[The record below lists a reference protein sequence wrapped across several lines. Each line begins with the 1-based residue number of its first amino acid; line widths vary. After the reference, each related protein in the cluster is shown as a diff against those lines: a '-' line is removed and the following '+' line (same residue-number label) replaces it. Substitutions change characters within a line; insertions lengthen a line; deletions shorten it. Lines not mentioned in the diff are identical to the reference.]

1 MIERCGNCLE
11 YYNKGYQDAKIQE
24 DKFDTILTA
33 PEVKELADTAG
44 KLEGYWHIEVQVPYG
59 INPFTT
65 DRLWIELINTL
76 VESCGVKIIS
86 LKFKLKMNVAGYQF
100 GLREG

>member
-1 MIERCGNCLE
+1 LIERCGNCLD
-11 YYNKGYQDAKIQE
+11 YYNKGYQEGKKQE
-24 DKFDTILTA
+24 DNFDTILTA
-33 PEVKELADTAG
+33 YDIKEMALTKG
-44 KLEGYWHIEVQVPYG
+44 KLEGHWHIEVQVPYG
-59 INPFTT
+59 TNPFTT

-100 GLREG
+100 ALREG

>member
-1 MIERCGNCLE
+1 MIDRCGNCLD
-11 YYNKGYQDAKIQE
+11 YYNKGYKEAKIQDE
-24 DKFDTILTA
+24 KFDTILTA
-33 PEVKELADTAG
+33 YDVKDLADTEG

-59 INPFTT
+59 INPFSG
-65 DRLWIELINTL
+65 DRLWLDLINTL
-76 VESCGVKIIS
+76 VESCGVKIMS